1 MKIKKGINKRPKS
14 CTMKNIAINKNIN
27 RHVPINCGHI
37 FSSKNFPKNSLDQNK
52 TYIPKK
58 SPFMD
63 KYKNQIKKV
72 DMYKEMWDKSKSF
85 SYDDDLGIAETIQI
99 NSENITHNI
108 DKDRFRANATSTR
121 KNSGLTYNDISFKSK
136 RLVRN
141 IKTKDKYNLWRIE
154 KNSSNCLNKKIKNNN
169 KITTSTFWDI
179 HHDKESLINMSNYN
193 STLQTNN
200 KNNLNTELSQMHNY
214 FDSNISNYNSSN
226 YGIPNRKSKK
236 KGVVIIN
243 ENKKSFEEIDE
254 DKNIF
259 EKLVREHCSN
269 TTLNLRTDYLI
280 KFSKLLGIAKKFV
293 YSMDFFRIEKRDIF
307 SLYMKNLTS
316 AFDSCND
323 FFINQIKEG
332 DVLDGDSWSKLLIQY
347 YNLSFHV
354 IKFQNYAFKEMHFLK
369 DENLSLKQKIYGLDN
384 ELNSKKKDIND
395 INKYIIQYDLTS
407 KVKFNKKREMTIKE
421 IKQKYHSQE
430 SAYVLTIYK
439 LEREIKQLTEV
450 LNQNQFDKNKFIEV
464 SEKLKN
470 LKEEF
475 EENKTNFDNQN
486 SEKIVTIKVLTQ
498 TNSDLNEKINELEI
512 EIQKYKDKEE
522 DTKRLFIEYDAKL
535 ENLNEVIKQ
544 KNILIDQLKE
554 ENRLI
559 TEKKNEENKILQP
572 VETSFISPKGNLRKK
587 FKYES

>member
-58 SPFMD
+58 SPFID

-226 YGIPNRKSKK
+226 YGIPNHKSKK

-535 ENLNEVIKQ
+535 ETLNEVIKQ
-544 KNILIDQLKE
+544 KNILIDRLKE

>member
-1 MKIKKGINKRPKS
+1 
-14 CTMKNIAINKNIN
+14 MKNVAINKNIN

-37 FSSKNFPKNSLDQNK
+37 FSSKNFPKNTLDQNK

-58 SPFMD
+58 SPFID

-226 YGIPNRKSKK
+226 YGIPNHKSKK